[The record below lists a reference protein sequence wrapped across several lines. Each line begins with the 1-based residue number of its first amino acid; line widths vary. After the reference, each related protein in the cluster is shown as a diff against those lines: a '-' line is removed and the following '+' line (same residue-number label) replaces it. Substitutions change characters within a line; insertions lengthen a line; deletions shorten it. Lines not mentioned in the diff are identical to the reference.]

1 MIRAKN
7 EPQEIYRLTVR
18 NKVFKTG
25 GIMLFILKTIFL
37 FGFLLTVGSVQA
49 KPLEV
54 IYKDQATT
62 KFKWHWPYQTRRTTN
77 YLQTK
82 PYFYTGRLINVANE
96 NVSKY
101 RFYYTQKTC
110 KNDWGYF
117 FHPGDKLCSHEILHF
132 PSPQPQDRVNIVR
145 Y

>member
-1 MIRAKN
+1 MKN
-7 EPQEIYRLTVR
+7 
-18 NKVFKTG
+18 
-25 GIMLFILKTIFL
+25 LFSTLFFL
-37 FGFLLTVGSVQA
+37 GLLTAAGAAQA

-54 IYKDQATT
+54 IYNDKVTT
-62 KFKWHWPYQTRRTTN
+62 KFTWQWPYHTRQTKN

-101 RFYYTQKTC
+101 RFYYNQKVC

-117 FHPGDKLCSHEILHF
+117 FHPGDKLCNRNILTF
-132 PSPQPQDRVNIVR
+132 PQPLRGNEVHLVPR

>member
-1 MIRAKN
+1 MKSIF
-7 EPQEIYRLTVR
+7 Q
-18 NKVFKTG
+18 
-25 GIMLFILKTIFL
+25 TIF
-37 FGFLLTVGSVQA
+37 FFLLLLIVGTAQA

-54 IYKDQATT
+54 IYKDQNTT
-62 KFKWHWPYQTRRTTN
+62 RFKWHWPQTTHRTTN
-77 YLQTK
+77 YLQAK

-117 FHPGDKLCSHEILHF
+117 FHPGDKLCTHEILHF
-132 PSPQPQDRVNIVR
+132 PSPQPQDRVNFVK

>member
-1 MIRAKN
+1 MKSVSA
-7 EPQEIYRLTVR
+7 V
-18 NKVFKTG
+18 
-25 GIMLFILKTIFL
+25 LFIFVIL
-37 FGFLLTVGSVQA
+37 FSMGTAQA

-54 IYKDQATT
+54 IYKDEHTT
-62 KFKWHWPYQTRRTTN
+62 KFKWQWPQTTHRVTN

-82 PYFYTGRLINVANE
+82 PYYYTGRLINVANE

-117 FHPGDKLCSHEILHF
+117 FPTGVKLCTHEILHF
-132 PSPQPQDRVNIVR
+132 PSPQPQDRVTLVK